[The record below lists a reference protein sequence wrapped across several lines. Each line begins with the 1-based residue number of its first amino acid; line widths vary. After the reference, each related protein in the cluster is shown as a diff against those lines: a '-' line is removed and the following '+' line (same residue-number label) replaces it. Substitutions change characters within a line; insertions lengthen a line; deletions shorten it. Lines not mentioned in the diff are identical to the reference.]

1 MSNHCTIGGIIPPML
16 TPFDA
21 QDRIDEKAHRAEVR
35 YLVDIVGVHGLAVCG
50 STGEGQ
56 TLSVEETRDLTAW
69 TTEEVRSRI
78 PVITGII
85 TNSTKSAIERGQAVA
100 DLGVAALQ
108 ITPPHYLFRPSDEA
122 MLRHFATVY
131 EKTGIPVIIYNVVP
145 WSYLSPAL
153 LARILR
159 EVDGVIG
166 IKQSASDVKTLA
178 DLLLLQK
185 EGLIPQDKRILAA
198 VDALLYS
205 CFTLGAHG
213 AISGILAGAPE
224 WSVALWNAVQK
235 GDHVQALELHHQLL
249 RFYNAFYA
257 DNRPAN
263 LKTALKLQGRDAGLP
278 RPPMPPSTPEQ
289 VEKLRQV
296 VETMGCPLA
305 TVGR

>member
-1 MSNHCTIGGIIPPML
+1 ML
-16 TPFDA
+16 TPFDS

-35 YLVDIVGVHGLAVCG
+35 YLVDTAGVHGVAVCG

-56 TLSVEETRDLTAW
+56 TLSVDETRDLTAW

-85 TNSTKSAIERGQAVA
+85 TNSTKSAIGRGQAVA
-100 DLGVAALQ
+100 DLGVTALQ
-108 ITPPHYLFRPSDEA
+108 ITPPHYLFRPSDDA
-122 MLRHFATVY
+122 MLRHFATIF

-153 LARILR
+153 LGKILR

-166 IKQSASDVKTLA
+166 VKQSASDVKTLA
-178 DLLLLQK
+178 DLLLMQK
-185 EGLIPQDKRILAA
+185 EGLIPGDKRILAA

-205 CFTLGAHG
+205 SFTLGAHG

-224 WSVALWNAVQK
+224 WSVALWNAVQN
-235 GDHVQALELHHQLL
+235 GDHAQALELHHQLL

-263 LKTALKLQGRDAGLP
+263 LKTALRLRGRDAGQP
-278 RPPMPPSTPEQ
+278 RPPMQPSSPEQ
-289 VEKLRQV
+289 VERLRQV
-296 VETMGCPLA
+296 VETMSRPLA
-305 TVGR
+305 TAER

>member
-1 MSNHCTIGGIIPPML
+1 ML

-21 QDRIDEKAHRAEVR
+21 EDGIDEGAHRAEVR
-35 YLVDIVGVHGLAVCG
+35 YLVETAGVHGLAVCG

-69 TTEEVRSRI
+69 TMEEAGSRV

-85 TNSTKSAIERGQAVA
+85 TNSTKSAIERGRAVA

-122 MLRHFATVY
+122 MLRHFATVF

-145 WSYLSPAL
+145 WSYLSPGL
-153 LARILR
+153 LAKILR
-159 EVDGVIG
+159 EVEGVIG
-166 IKQSASDVKTLA
+166 VKQSASDVKTLA
-178 DLLLLQK
+178 DLLLMQK
-185 EGLIPQDKRILAA
+185 EGLIPAEKRILAA

-205 CFTLGAHG
+205 SFSLGAHG

-224 WSVALWNAVQK
+224 WSVALWNAVQS
-235 GDHVQALELHHQLL
+235 GNHAQALELHHQLL

-289 VEKLRQV
+289 VEKLRKV
-296 VETMGCPLA
+296 VETMGRPLA
-305 TVGR
+305 TAGR